1 MRFKFT
7 LKFHFLFTEKTQIL
21 PILKPSEQRLNERGN
36 KQLEKKKT
44 FATALVAVLIGGILI
59 SGGLVFADETS
70 PVTKDFTG
78 KIPFFGKVMK
88 HRGGMMQGKG
98 MVGRAILSQATLDQ
112 LVKDKVIT
120 QNKADEIKAYIDKT
134 EKDMQARLEEMKKQT
149 PEERKALMEKQRTE
163 NQGIS
168 PKVRQDLFTELVNNS
183 ILTQEQADTIKAKL
197 GEIAQKE
204 KQQQLTDRLKA
215 LVEKGTIT
223 QGQSDEILKQCE
235 DTQEERQA
243 LFEKMQ
249 ALNPINQ
256 LVTNGTITQDQANA
270 VRGVLPFNKGLRG
283 GRR

>member
-1 MRFKFT
+1 M
-7 LKFHFLFTEKTQIL
+7 
-21 PILKPSEQRLNERGN
+21 
-36 KQLEKKKT
+36 EKKKT